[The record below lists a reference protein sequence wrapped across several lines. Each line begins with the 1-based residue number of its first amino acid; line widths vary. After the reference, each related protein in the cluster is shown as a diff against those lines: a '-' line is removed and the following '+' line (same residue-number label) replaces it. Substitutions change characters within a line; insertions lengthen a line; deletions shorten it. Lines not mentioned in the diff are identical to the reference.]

1 MSETKIPSL
10 DELLEK
16 IGKLTDDPDVMQL
29 QESFDAHFSLVA
41 SGRVGFL
48 RGYNAMF
55 AAQCVLVLLEHVRG
69 LRDGKGIEVTE

>member
-16 IGKLTDDPDVMQL
+16 IRKLIDDPDVMRH
-29 QESFDAHFSLVA
+29 QESFHAHFSLVA
-41 SGRVGFL
+41 SGRVGLL
-48 RGYNAMF
+48 RDNNAMF

-69 LRDGKGIEVTE
+69 LRDGKGIEATE